1 MKSDAP
7 KRKIFS
13 DAVDLLAGDSPVGA
27 AAGNGIEMLDIDCI
41 RPFHNHP
48 FHLYEGERLDDMVE
62 SIKEHGILTPVIVR
76 KMHMDMRCFPV
87 TTDRMR
93 VSWLGLSKYRQS

>member
-13 DAVDLLAGDSPVGA
+13 DAVDLLAGGPPASVA
-27 AAGNGIEMLDIDCI
+27 TGNGIEMLDIDCI

-62 SIKEHGILTPVIVR
+62 SIKEHGILTERP
-76 KMHMDMRCFPV
+76 
-87 TTDRMR
+87 
-93 VSWLGLSKYRQS
+93 LSPHRRWGERSKQ